1 MENVKWDSNF
11 GTASLDQHR
20 LTFKEALLHE
30 LIRDAYQTYKRGGSL
45 DLRYSEVESLKS
57 EDSSTSRNPATV
69 VTSVNEVPSVSS
81 SISNRV
87 STTIQQ
93 QNSILSDKSPTVY
106 NYTVSNDFVPLSHYL
121 TPPSVPFRPM
131 NRSELNRCPLILK
144 YPRYAIPPSCNL
156 SVTYFI
162 FFFPDFLRIFPCNRL
177 GRFPDPS
184 PALYE
189 EGIVFYSYST
199 NGKSNRYM
207 PQVYVNA
214 RSILE
219 MDPTAHIAL
228 ITNCDVPL
236 ETAAL
241 LSVIIPVHRRDI
253 IPMSHQWYTRMVY
266 NAYLPFQLSFILDT
280 HVFPCDSNA
289 YRDVFALFR
298 NSSVDVSVSN
308 RMNTHSYSGGA
319 VLSRKGPA
327 SFRFWKSIAKAMRR
341 KSTYD
346 DQWGLGNVLRRR
358 HPYLKYRRL
367 SSNFFYA
374 SHGITKDGVF
384 AGLGRCYRSSIVI
397 TGPVRWIHGKQA
409 ECAIVNGPN
418 YEHAYKTRAYFKGG
432 QCRTRQEGPTMV
444 FSSAQMKAYAAPA
457 RPPSLIWANVPG
469 RSATGLF
476 WK

>member
-1 MENVKWDSNF
+1 
-11 GTASLDQHR
+11 
-20 LTFKEALLHE
+20 
-30 LIRDAYQTYKRGGSL
+30 
-45 DLRYSEVESLKS
+45 
-57 EDSSTSRNPATV
+57 
-69 VTSVNEVPSVSS
+69 
-81 SISNRV
+81 
-87 STTIQQ
+87 
-93 QNSILSDKSPTVY
+93 
-106 NYTVSNDFVPLSHYL
+106 
-121 TPPSVPFRPM
+121 M

-199 NGKSNRYM
+199 NCKSNRYM

-327 SFRFWKSIAKAMRR
+327 SFRFWKSIAKAMHR

-384 AGLGRCYRSSIVI
+384 QGIGRCYRSSIVI

-418 YEHAYKTRAYFKGG
+418 YEHAYKMRAYFKGG

-469 RSATGLF
+469 RSATGFIGQVVEEKKGFFASIVAFFLSLF
-476 WK
+476 SLISDFFSTIFTTGPSQTTGGVYKVNTNRWKINSSPYQGSGVRRRIGGMDQFRANNNLPGCSSGG